1 MADLV
6 SMRADAM
13 EARKRI
19 DALLAVDGELTT
31 DQVAELEKS
40 DVEFRGLQAEIAK
53 AETIAS
59 ARESLSAPSFEFR
72 AERKPEQRSQQ
83 EIRTQFLSDLKQ
95 EMRSPGSFERRTT
108 DFNIGGTPGNAADL
122 LPVDLQDE
130 MIRLFAS
137 RSNVAQAATVRSY
150 ASDAE
155 IPMVTARATIT
166 DFTGEGTAYD
176 NFDPDFGKLRIRAFK
191 SAAETKI
198 TEEVISDNRG
208 GAVDEILTQHGEAHA
223 YFWETKYL
231 GTAAAQNATAPDGLL
246 AAEADIASTFP
257 DEALNGTVAIAD
269 ISTGSGD
276 TTIADVTYQ
285 DLLDVT
291 FGMPAKYWGL
301 EKSWLMSP
309 ALFQHVIGLTD
320 AGTSGRPLFLPNAT
334 GTIQQSFNMGTLFG
348 YPVYVSDAM
357 TDATPAG
364 SFQAVLLERG
374 SYVVATRSQ
383 VTSQVDP
390 FTNGASGITAF
401 RTRMRADGRWMRPSS
416 SARLQIA
423 AS

>member
-40 DVEFRGLQAEIAK
+40 DVEFRGLQAEISK

-59 ARESLSAPSFEFR
+59 AKESLNAPSFEFR

-95 EMRSPGSFERRTT
+95 EMRSPGSFERRTI
-108 DFNIGGTPGNAADL
+108 DFGGNAADL

-130 MIRLFAS
+130 MIRLFDS

-309 ALFQHVIGLTD
+309 ALFQHTIGLAD
-320 AGTSGRPLFLPNAT
+320 SDGRPLFLPNAT
-334 GTIQQSFNMGTLFG
+334 GNISQTFNMGTLFG

>member
-40 DVEFRGLQAEIAK
+40 DVEFRGLQAEISK

-59 ARESLSAPSFEFR
+59 AKESLTAPSFEFR

-95 EMRSPGSFERRTT
+95 EMRSPGSFERRTI
-108 DFNIGGTPGNAADL
+108 DFGGNAADL

-166 DFTGEGTAYD
+166 DFTGEGVAYD

-320 AGTSGRPLFLPNAT
+320 AGATGRPLFLPNAT

>member
-40 DVEFRGLQAEIAK
+40 DVEFRGLQAEISK

-95 EMRSPGSFERRTT
+95 EMRSPGSFERRTI
-108 DFNIGGTPGNAADL
+108 DFGGNAADL

-166 DFTGEGTAYD
+166 DFTGEGVAYD

-257 DEALNGTVAIAD
+257 DEAGNGTVAIAD

-276 TTIADVTYQ
+276 TTIASVTYQ

-320 AGTSGRPLFLPNAT
+320 AGATGRPLFLPNAT

>member
-59 ARESLSAPSFEFR
+59 AKESLTAPSFEFR

-95 EMRSPGSFERRTT
+95 EMRSPGSFERRTI
-108 DFNIGGTPGNAADL
+108 DFGGNAADL

-166 DFTGEGTAYD
+166 DFTGEGVAYD

-320 AGTSGRPLFLPNAT
+320 AGATGRPLFLPNAT

>member
-40 DVEFRGLQAEIAK
+40 DVEFRGLQAEISK

-59 ARESLSAPSFEFR
+59 AKESLTAPSFEFR

-95 EMRSPGSFERRTT
+95 EMRSPGSFERRTI
-108 DFNIGGTPGNAADL
+108 DFGGNAADL

-208 GAVDEILTQHGEAHA
+208 GAVDEILQQHGEAHA

-257 DEALNGTVAIAD
+257 DEAVSGTVAIAD

-276 TTIADVTYQ
+276 TTIASVTYQ

-309 ALFQHVIGLTD
+309 ALFQHTIGLAD
-320 AGTSGRPLFLPNAT
+320 SDGRPLFLPNAT
-334 GTIQQSFNMGTLFG
+334 GNISQTFNMGTLFG

>member
-40 DVEFRGLQAEIAK
+40 DVEFRGLQAEISK

-59 ARESLSAPSFEFR
+59 AKESLTAPSFEFR

-95 EMRSPGSFERRTT
+95 EMRSPGSFERRTI
-108 DFNIGGTPGNAADL
+108 DFGGNAADL

-166 DFTGEGTAYD
+166 DFTGEGVAYD

-269 ISTGSGD
+269 ISTGAGD

-320 AGTSGRPLFLPNAT
+320 AGATGRPLFLPNAT

-357 TDATPAG
+357 TDASPEG

>member
-13 EARKRI
+13 DARKRI
-19 DALLAVDGELTT
+19 DTLLAVDGELTT

-40 DVEFRGLQAEIAK
+40 DVEFRGLQAEISK

-59 ARESLSAPSFEFR
+59 AKESLSAPSFEFR

-95 EMRSPGSFERRTT
+95 EIRSPGSFERRTI
-108 DFNIGGTPGNAADL
+108 DFGGEAAAL

-150 ASDAE
+150 ASDVE
-155 IPMVTARATIT
+155 IPMVSARATIT
-166 DFTGEGTAYD
+166 GFTGEGVGYD
-176 NFDPDFGKLRIRAFK
+176 NFDPSFDKLRIRSFK

-208 GAVDEILTQHGEAHA
+208 GAVDEILQQHAEAHA

-231 GTAAAQNATAPDGLL
+231 GNAAAQSSSAPDGIL
-246 AAEADIASTFP
+246 ATEANIASQFP
-257 DEALNGTVAIAD
+257 DEAVDGSVAIAD

-309 ALFQHVIGLTD
+309 ALFQHTIGLAD
-320 AGTSGRPLFLPNAT
+320 SDGRPLFLPNAT
-334 GTIQQSFNMGTLFG
+334 GNISQTFNMGTLFG

-416 SARLQIA
+416 SARLKIA

>member
-40 DVEFRGLQAEIAK
+40 DVEFRGLQAEISK

-59 ARESLSAPSFEFR
+59 ARESLTAPSFEFR

-95 EMRSPGSFERRTT
+95 EMRSPGSFERRTI
-108 DFNIGGTPGNAADL
+108 DFGGNAADL

-166 DFTGEGTAYD
+166 DFTGEGVAYD

-257 DEALNGTVAIAD
+257 DEAGNGTVAIAD

-276 TTIADVTYQ
+276 TTIASVTYQ

-320 AGTSGRPLFLPNAT
+320 AGATGRPLFLPNAT

>member
-1 MADLV
+1 
-6 SMRADAM
+6 MRADAM

-95 EMRSPGSFERRTT
+95 EMRSPGSFERRTI
-108 DFNIGGTPGNAADL
+108 DFGGNAADL

-166 DFTGEGTAYD
+166 DFTGEGVAYD
-176 NFDPDFGKLRIRAFK
+176 NFDPDLGKLRIRAFK

-208 GAVDEILTQHGEAHA
+208 GAVDEILTQHGEGHA

-257 DEALNGTVAIAD
+257 DEAVNGTVAIAD

-320 AGTSGRPLFLPNAT
+320 AGATGRPLFLPNAT

>member
-40 DVEFRGLQAEIAK
+40 DVEFRGLQAEISK

-83 EIRTQFLSDLKQ
+83 EIRTQFLNDLKQ

-166 DFTGEGTAYD
+166 DFTGEGAAYD

-191 SAAETKI
+191 SGGRDEDHRR
-198 TEEVISDNRG
+198 SDLRQSRRRG
-208 GAVDEILTQHGEAHA
+208 
-223 YFWETKYL
+223 
-231 GTAAAQNATAPDGLL
+231 
-246 AAEADIASTFP
+246 
-257 DEALNGTVAIAD
+257 
-269 ISTGSGD
+269 
-276 TTIADVTYQ
+276 
-285 DLLDVT
+285 
-291 FGMPAKYWGL
+291 
-301 EKSWLMSP
+301 
-309 ALFQHVIGLTD
+309 
-320 AGTSGRPLFLPNAT
+320 R
-334 GTIQQSFNMGTLFG
+334 
-348 YPVYVSDAM
+348 
-357 TDATPAG
+357 
-364 SFQAVLLERG
+364 
-374 SYVVATRSQ
+374 
-383 VTSQVDP
+383 
-390 FTNGASGITAF
+390 
-401 RTRMRADGRWMRPSS
+401 
-416 SARLQIA
+416 
-423 AS
+423 

>member
-40 DVEFRGLQAEIAK
+40 DVEFRGLQAEISK

-59 ARESLSAPSFEFR
+59 ARESLSAPSFDFR

-95 EMRSPGSFERRTT
+95 EMRSPGSFERRTI
-108 DFNIGGTPGNAADL
+108 DFGGNAADL

-257 DEALNGTVAIAD
+257 DEAVNGSVAIAD

-320 AGTSGRPLFLPNAT
+320 AGATGRPLFLPNAT

>member
-40 DVEFRGLQAEIAK
+40 DVEFRGLQAEISK

-95 EMRSPGSFERRTT
+95 EMRSPGSFERRTI
-108 DFNIGGTPGNAADL
+108 DFGGNAADL

-257 DEALNGTVAIAD
+257 DEAVSGTVAIAD

-320 AGTSGRPLFLPNAT
+320 AGTTGRPLFLPNAT
-334 GTIQQSFNMGTLFG
+334 GNITQSFNMGTLFG

>member
-59 ARESLSAPSFEFR
+59 AKESLTAPSFEFR

-95 EMRSPGSFERRTT
+95 EMRSPGSFERRTI
-108 DFNIGGTPGNAADL
+108 DFGGNAADL

-166 DFTGEGTAYD
+166 DFTGEGVAYD

-320 AGTSGRPLFLPNAT
+320 AGATGRPLFLPNAT

-348 YPVYVSDAM
+348 YPVFVSDAM

>member
-59 ARESLSAPSFEFR
+59 AKESLSAPSFEFR

-83 EIRTQFLSDLKQ
+83 EIRKQFLSDLKQ
-95 EMRSPGSFERRTT
+95 EMRSPGSFERRTI
-108 DFNIGGTPGNAADL
+108 DFGGNAADL

-166 DFTGEGTAYD
+166 DFTGEGVAYD

-231 GTAAAQNATAPDGLL
+231 GTAAAQNANAPDGLL

-257 DEALNGTVAIAD
+257 DEAVNGTAAIAD

-320 AGTSGRPLFLPNAT
+320 AGATGRPLFLPNAT

-357 TDATPAG
+357 TDATPEG

>member
-1 MADLV
+1 
-6 SMRADAM
+6 
-13 EARKRI
+13 
-19 DALLAVDGELTT
+19 
-31 DQVAELEKS
+31 
-40 DVEFRGLQAEIAK
+40 
-53 AETIAS
+53 
-59 ARESLSAPSFEFR
+59 
-72 AERKPEQRSQQ
+72 
-83 EIRTQFLSDLKQ
+83 
-95 EMRSPGSFERRTT
+95 MRSPGSFERRTI
-108 DFNIGGTPGNAADL
+108 DFGGNAADL

-166 DFTGEGTAYD
+166 DFTGEGVAYD

-320 AGTSGRPLFLPNAT
+320 AGATGRPLFLPNAT

>member
-13 EARKRI
+13 EARKKI
-19 DALLAVDGELTT
+19 DGLLSIDGELST
-31 DQVAELEKS
+31 DQVAQLEAA
-40 DVEFRGLQAEIAK
+40 DVEFRKLQGEIAK
-53 AETIAS
+53 HEIVANAQ
-59 ARESLSAPSFEFR
+59 ESLAAPSYEFR
-72 AERKPEQRSQQ
+72 GDSKPKARSEMDVRKQFANDLRQ
-83 EIRTQFLSDLKQ
+83 EI
-95 EMRSPGSFERRTT
+95 RSPGSFERRAI
-108 DFNIGGTPGNAADL
+108 DFGGNAADL

-130 MIRLFAS
+130 MIRLFS
-137 RSNVAQAATVRSY
+137 SSSNVVQAATVRTY
-150 ASDAE
+150 ANDVE

-166 DFTGEGTAYD
+166 AFTGEGGTYD
-176 NFDPDFGKLRIRAFK
+176 NFDPDFGKLRIRQFK

-198 TEEVISDNRG
+198 TEEVLSDSRG
-208 GAVDEILTQHGEAHA
+208 GAVNEILTQHAEAHA
-223 YFWETKYL
+223 YFWETQYL

-257 DEALNGTVAIAD
+257 DEAGDGTVAIKD
-269 ISTGSGD
+269 VSTGSGD
-276 TTIADVTYQ
+276 TTIASVTYQ
-285 DLLDVT
+285 DLLDVV

-301 EKSWLMSP
+301 GKSWLMSP
-309 ALFQHVIGLTD
+309 ALFQHVIGLVD
-320 AGTSGRPLFLPNAT
+320 GDSRPLFLPNAT
-334 GTIQQSFNMGTLFG
+334 GNISQAFGLGSLFG

-374 SYVVATRSQ
+374 SYVVALREGVS
-383 VTSQVDP
+383 SQVDP
-390 FTNGASGITAF
+390 FTNGASGITAY
-401 RTRMRADGRWMRPSS
+401 RTRMRADGRWLRPSS

>member
-59 ARESLSAPSFEFR
+59 AKESLSAPSFEFR

-95 EMRSPGSFERRTT
+95 EMRSPGSFERRTI
-108 DFNIGGTPGNAADL
+108 DFGGNAADL

-166 DFTGEGTAYD
+166 DFTGEGAAYD

-208 GAVDEILTQHGEAHA
+208 GAVDEILQQHGEAHA
-223 YFWETKYL
+223 FFWETKYL

-257 DEALNGTVAIAD
+257 DEAVNGTVAIAD

-309 ALFQHVIGLTD
+309 ALFQHVIGLPD
-320 AGTSGRPLFLPNAT
+320 NDGRPLFLPNAT
-334 GTIQQSFNMGTLFG
+334 GNISQTFNMGTLFG
-348 YPVYVSDAM
+348 YPVFVSDAM

>member
-59 ARESLSAPSFEFR
+59 AKESLTAPSFEFR

-95 EMRSPGSFERRTT
+95 EMRSPGSFERREI
-108 DFNIGGTPGNAADL
+108 DFGGNAADL

-130 MIRLFAS
+130 MIRLFGS
-137 RSNVAQAATVRSY
+137 LSNVAQAATVRSY

-155 IPMVTARATIT
+155 LPMETSRATIT

-176 NFDPDFGKLRIRAFK
+176 NFDPDYGKLRIRAFK
-191 SAAETKI
+191 SGAETKI
-198 TEEVISDNRG
+198 TEEVLADARG
-208 GAVDEILTQHGEAHA
+208 GIVDSILRQHGEAHA

-231 GTAAAQNATAPDGLL
+231 STATAQNATAPDGIL
-246 AAEADIASTFP
+246 AAEANIASTFP
-257 DEALNGTVAIAD
+257 DEALNGTAAIAD

-320 AGTSGRPLFLPNAT
+320 AGTTGRPLFLPNAT
-334 GTIQQSFNMGTLFG
+334 GNITQSFNMGTLFG

-357 TDATPAG
+357 TDASPEG

>member
-40 DVEFRGLQAEIAK
+40 DVEFRGLQAEISK

-95 EMRSPGSFERRTT
+95 EMRSPGSFERRTI

>member
-40 DVEFRGLQAEIAK
+40 DVEFRGLQAEISK

-95 EMRSPGSFERRTT
+95 EMRSPGSFERRTI
-108 DFNIGGTPGNAADL
+108 DFGGNAADL

-166 DFTGEGTAYD
+166 DFTGEGVAYD

>member
-40 DVEFRGLQAEIAK
+40 DVEFRGLQAEISK

-59 ARESLSAPSFEFR
+59 AKESLTAPSFEFR

-95 EMRSPGSFERRTT
+95 EMRSPGSFERRTI
-108 DFNIGGTPGNAADL
+108 DFGGNAADL

-166 DFTGEGTAYD
+166 DFTGEGVAYD

-320 AGTSGRPLFLPNAT
+320 AGATGRPLFLPNAT

-357 TDATPAG
+357 TDATPEG